1 MILWIINIWSLHEQ
15 YRYMYLHYEDV
26 WIALNAIFFW
36 NCNLHRIWK
45 QIFFLISWLWKSCF
59 IFYTSVVIR
68 WILLVLT
75 SFRTHDI
82 EFFLHKF
89 IFLTSKVVWFCYE
102 NVELFKDSI
111 FTFVWCIQFWL
122 GVFNIVPYPLF
133 LSGVKQVC
141 NQLIV
146 KLINF
151 IWN

>member
-1 MILWIINIWSLHEQ
+1 MT
-15 YRYMYLHYEDV
+15 
-26 WIALNAIFFW
+26 LN
-36 NCNLHRIWK
+36 
-45 QIFFLISWLWKSCF
+45 
-59 IFYTSVVIR
+59 
-68 WILLVLT
+68 
-75 SFRTHDI
+75 
-82 EFFLHKF
+82 FFLHKF